1 MPYAEVSVN
10 SPVARRQLFS
20 YSIPEDLS
28 IDIGQAVWV
37 PFGNKTL
44 QGIVVELSDIPSV
57 EQTRQIGGVIGD
69 SPLLSP
75 SQIELARWLSDYY
88 LCPLFNAISLMLPP
102 GFERRSITLV
112 SAAQKAADYDLS
124 ILTPP
129 QQKIIGY
136 IKEQGRINLKQLEK
150 LLGKKRAQA
159 AVSQLVD
166 KNLVTR
172 SYELEPV
179 RVKPKQEQLL
189 ELAVGKD
196 EARQAVEKLRRR
208 RAAKQAE
215 LLEILIDGG
224 RLTAA
229 AARKA
234 GSNSGVIKA
243 LIDRGLVAARS
254 VEVKRQPIDYA
265 YIKQTSPL
273 PLSEDQQ
280 KALDII
286 KENLAQNKA
295 QAFLLY
301 GVTGSGKTEIYLQSL
316 AEAVRLGRKGIVLVP
331 EISLT
336 PQTIE
341 RFAARFPYRVAV
353 IHSRLSLGEQFDQW
367 RQIAAGD
374 FDVVVGPRSA
384 LFAPL
389 PNLGLIVIDEEHE
402 WSYKQDTSPRYHA
415 RTAALKLAG
424 LHQASVIL
432 GSATPDVESF
442 YHAEKGGYR
451 LLELTQRITPRWGA
465 AMPQVE
471 AVDMKEELKTG
482 NSSTFSRSL
491 KAAIDKAVANRE
503 QVILFYNRR
512 GAANFI
518 QCRDCGYVMQCRRC
532 RVSLSYH
539 SAENALVCHRCNY
552 RIPLPQSC
560 PQCHSRRLK
569 FLGGGTQKLE
579 QETSATFPGA
589 RLLRWDSDAIK
600 NKHSHREIL
609 DAFKNHKADI
619 LIGTQMVAR
628 GLDLPRVTLVGVVN
642 ADSGLSLPDFR
653 AGERSFQLISQVA
666 GRAGRGT
673 MGGRVIVQT
682 FCPQHYAI
690 RATLKHDYK
699 SFYKQEIAYRRQL
712 RNPPFSRLVRLTF
725 SHINDS
731 LCRREAERMKQTL
744 SAEMEAAGISGIS
757 LIGPAPAF
765 IQRLR
770 GKYRW
775 QLIIRGAD
783 PTAFLSRIDIPW
795 GWAVDVDPLG
805 LG

>member
-1 MPYAEVSVN
+1 LPYAEVSVN
-10 SPVARRQLFS
+10 SPVARRQRFS
-20 YSIPEDLS
+20 YSIPGGLS

-37 PFGNKTL
+37 PFGDKIL
-44 QGIVVELSDIPSV
+44 QGIVVELSDVPSV
-57 EQTRQIGGVIGD
+57 EQTREISGVIGD
-69 SPLLSP
+69 SPLLSQ
-75 SQIELARWLSDYY
+75 SRIKLARWLSNYY
-88 LCPLFNAISLMLPP
+88 LCPLFDTISLMLPP
-102 GFERRSITLV
+102 GFERKSITFI
-112 SAAQKAADYDLS
+112 SATAKADDYDLPT
-124 ILTPP
+124 LPPP
-129 QQKIIGY
+129 QRQAIGH
-136 IKEQGRINLKQLEK
+136 IKEQDRVNLKRLEK
-150 LLGKKRAQA
+150 LLGKKKAQT
-159 AVSQLVD
+159 AVSRLAD
-166 KNLVTR
+166 KNLVAR

-179 RVKPKQEQLL
+179 KVKPKQEQLI
-189 ELAVGKD
+189 ELAIDKD
-196 EARQAVEKLRRR
+196 AARQAADDLRKRAARQAVLL
-208 RAAKQAE
+208 E
-215 LLEILIDGG
+215 LLINSGTQ
-224 RLTAA
+224 TAA
-229 AARKA
+229 AVRKA
-234 GSNSGVIKA
+234 GGTSGAIKA
-243 LIDRGLVAARS
+243 LLNKGLIAVRS
-254 VEVKRQPIDYA
+254 IEVKRQPIDYSN
-265 YIKQTSPL
+265 IKQTSPL
-273 PLSEDQQ
+273 SLTTDQQ
-280 KALDII
+280 KALDAV
-286 KENLAQNKA
+286 KEILAQNKA
-295 QAFLLY
+295 ETFLLY
-301 GVTGSGKTEIYLQSL
+301 GVTGSGKTEIYLQAL
-316 AEAVRLGRKGIVLVP
+316 TEAIRLGKQGIVLVP

-374 FDVVVGPRSA
+374 FDIVIGPRSA

-402 WSYKQDTSPRYHA
+402 WSYKQDTTPHYHA
-415 RTAALKLAG
+415 RTAALKLAE
-424 LHQASVIL
+424 LNRAAVIL

-451 LLELTQRITPRWGA
+451 LLGLPQRITPNRGA
-465 AMPQVE
+465 AMPQVA
-471 AVDMKEELKTG
+471 AVDMKEELKAG
-482 NSSTFSRSL
+482 NRSIFSRSL

-518 QCRDCGYVMQCRRC
+518 QCRSCGYVMQCRRC
-532 RVSLSYH
+532 GVSLSYH
-539 SAENALVCHRCNY
+539 SAENALVCHQCNY
-552 RIPLPQSC
+552 RIPLPGSC

-579 QETSATFPGA
+579 HETGIAFPGA

-600 NKHSHREIL
+600 NRHSHQEIL
-609 DAFKNHKADI
+609 DAFKNHRADI

-673 MGGRVIVQT
+673 MGGRVIIQT

-690 RATLKHDYK
+690 QATLKHDYK
-699 SFYKQEIAYRRQL
+699 SFYRQEIAYRRQL
-712 RNPPFSRLVRLTF
+712 RNPPFSRLARLTF

-731 LCRREAERMKQTL
+731 LCRNEAEGMKRTM
-744 SAEMEAAGISGIS
+744 SAEIDTAGISGID

-775 QLIIRGAD
+775 QLVVRGAD
-783 PTAFLSRIDIPW
+783 PADFLSRIDIPR
-795 GWAVDVDPLG
+795 GWAVDIDPLG